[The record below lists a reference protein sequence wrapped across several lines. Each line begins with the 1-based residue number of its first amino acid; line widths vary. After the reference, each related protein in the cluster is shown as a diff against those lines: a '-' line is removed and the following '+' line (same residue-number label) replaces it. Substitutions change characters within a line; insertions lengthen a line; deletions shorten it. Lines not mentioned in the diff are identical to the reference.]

1 MIGKKKDNALLTCSF
16 LQKKVFM
23 RKKQPKVLVKDH
35 VHPATVVVH
44 KDHTIKEAVEIL
56 RHNQCD
62 GKIIYF
68 YVVDK
73 EEKLEGIVSA
83 RTLLLADPESKIKE
97 VMEPTV
103 FCLQEDQNLEEA
115 MEALSHR
122 RLLALPVVD
131 KDHKMK
137 GVVDVQLYLE
147 ENIDIFKEQRNQD
160 VFQLLGITLEEG
172 VYKSP
177 WKSYG
182 KRMPW
187 ILCNM
192 IGGIAC
198 AVVSHTFQLVLGK
211 VLILAMFIPLV
222 LSLSESISMQSMTQ
236 SFHVLRKQNISWHKI
251 WSRMFSEIRTAIL
264 MSLTSG
270 VLVGVLSLFW
280 GSGVIVSATIAVGII
295 ISVILS
301 AVIGSLVPLF
311 LHLSH
316 LDPKVA
322 SGPVVL
328 TISDVITTT
337 LYLLFATLWLL

>member
-1 MIGKKKDNALLTCSF
+1 MH
-16 LQKKVFM
+16 
-23 RKKQPKVLVKDH
+23 KKQSKVLVKDH
-35 VHPATVVVH
+35 IHPAAVVVH

-56 RHNQCD
+56 RHNQND

-68 YVVDK
+68 YVVD
-73 EEKLEGIVSA
+73 EENKLQGIVSA
-83 RTLLLADPESKIKE
+83 RTLLLADPEIQIKD

-131 KDHKMK
+131 KDHKMR

-160 VFQLLGITLEEG
+160 VFQLLGMTLEEG
-172 VYKSP
+172 TFKSP

-198 AVVSHTFQLVLGK
+198 AIVSSTFQLVLGK

-236 SFHVLRKQNISWHKI
+236 SFHILRKQNISWGKI
-251 WSRMFSEIRTAIL
+251 WGRMFSEIRTAVL

-280 GSGVIVSATIAVGII
+280 DAGVIVSATIAAGIVV
-295 ISVILS
+295 SVVLS
-301 AVIGSLVPLF
+301 AVIGSSIPLL
-311 LHLSH
+311 LHLSKM
-316 LDPKVA
+316 DPKVA

-337 LYLLFATLWLL
+337 LYLALATLWLL

>member
-1 MIGKKKDNALLTCSF
+1 
-16 LQKKVFM
+16 M
-23 RKKQPKVLVKDH
+23 RKKTSKVLVKDRM
-35 VHPATVVVH
+35 HPALVVVH
-44 KDHTIKEAVEIL
+44 EGHTIKEAVDVL
-56 RHNQCD
+56 RKGQSD

-68 YVVDK
+68 YVTDADH
-73 EEKLEGIVSA
+73 KLQGIVSA
-83 RTLLLADPESKIKE
+83 RTLLLADPHIQIKD
-97 VMEPTV
+97 VMEKSV
-103 FCLQEDQNLEEA
+103 FCLQEDQNLEQA

-131 KDHKMK
+131 TDNVLK
-137 GVVDVQLYLE
+137 GVIDVQMYLQ

-160 VFQLLGITLEEG
+160 VFQLLGMTFEEG

-177 WKSYG
+177 WKSYS

-192 IGGIAC
+192 AGGIAC
-198 AVVSHTFQLVLGK
+198 AVVSRVFQLVLGK

-251 WSRMFSEIRTAIL
+251 FARMFSEIRTAIL
-264 MSLTSG
+264 MALTSG
-270 VLVGVLSLFW
+270 ILVGSLSLFW
-280 GSGVIVSATIAVGII
+280 GSGIVVSATIAVGII

-301 AVIGSLVPLF
+301 AVIGSSIPLL
-311 LHLSH
+311 LHLNR

-328 TISDVITTT
+328 TISDVITTAI
-337 LYLLFATLWLL
+337 YLFLATLWLL

>member
-1 MIGKKKDNALLTCSF
+1 MEKKHS
-16 LQKKVFM
+16 
-23 RKKQPKVLVKDH
+23 KVLVKDRMH
-35 VHPATVVVH
+35 KTLVVVEEN
-44 KDHTIKEAVEIL
+44 HTIKEAINIL
-56 RHNQCD
+56 RNKQSD

-68 YVVDK
+68 YVIDA
-73 EEKLEGIVSA
+73 EYKLRGIVSA
-83 RTLLLADPESKIKE
+83 RALLLADPQNQIKD
-97 VMEPTV
+97 VMEESV

-131 KDHKMK
+131 VHNVLK
-137 GVVDVQLYLE
+137 GVVDVQMYLQ

-160 VFQLLGITLEEG
+160 VFQLLGMRFEEG

-177 WKSYG
+177 WKSYT

-192 IGGIAC
+192 AGGIAC
-198 AVVSHTFQLVLGK
+198 AIVSRVFQIVLAK

-236 SFHVLRKQNISWHKI
+236 SFHILRKDHVSWGKI
-251 WSRMFSEIRTAIL
+251 FSRMFSEIRTAIL

-270 VLVGVLSLFW
+270 ILVGVLSLFW
-280 GSGVIVSATIAVGII
+280 GSGIIVSSTIAAGIV

-301 AVIGSLVPLF
+301 AVIGSSVPLL
-311 LHLSH
+311 LHLNR

-328 TISDVITTT
+328 TISDVITTAI
-337 LYLLFATLWLL
+337 YLFLATLWLL

>member
-1 MIGKKKDNALLTCSF
+1 
-16 LQKKVFM
+16 M
-23 RKKQPKVLVKDH
+23 RKKESKILVKH
-35 VHPATVVVH
+35 HLHPATVLVQE
-44 KDHTIKEAVEIL
+44 DHTIKEAVDIL
-56 RHNQCD
+56 RGKQCD

-68 YVVDK
+68 YVTDAN
-73 EEKLEGIVSA
+73 EKLQGIVSA
-83 RTLLLADPESKIKE
+83 RSLLLADPQTKIKE

-103 FCLQEDQNLEEA
+103 FCLEEDQNLEQA
-115 MEALSHR
+115 MEELSHR

-147 ENIDIFKEQRNQD
+147 ENIDIFKKQRDQD
-160 VFQLLGITLEEG
+160 VFQLLGMTLEEG
-172 VYKSP
+172 IYKSP
-177 WKSYG
+177 WKSYR

-198 AVVSHTFQLVLGK
+198 AIVSHTFQLVLGQI
-211 VLILAMFIPLV
+211 LILAMFIPLV

-236 SFHVLRKQNISWHKI
+236 SFHALKKQNVSLHKI
-251 WSRMFSEIRTAIL
+251 TARMFAEIRTAFL
-264 MSLTSG
+264 MSITSG
-270 VLVGVLSLFW
+270 LLVGVLSLFW
-280 GSGVIVSATIAVGII
+280 GSGLVVSTTIAVGII
-295 ISVILS
+295 VSVILS
-301 AVIGSLVPLF
+301 AVIGSSVPLL

-337 LYLLFATLWLL
+337 IYLFLATSWLL

>member
-1 MIGKKKDNALLTCSF
+1 
-16 LQKKVFM
+16 M
-23 RKKQPKVLVKDH
+23 RKKPSKVLVKDRMH
-35 VHPATVVVH
+35 QALVVVQE
-44 KDHTIKEAVEIL
+44 DHTIKEAVNIL
-56 RHNQCD
+56 RKRQSD

-68 YVVDK
+68 YVTDADQ
-73 EEKLEGIVSA
+73 KLQGIVSA
-83 RTLLLADPESKIKE
+83 RTLLLADPQSHIKDI
-97 VMEPTV
+97 MEKSV
-103 FCLQEDQNLEEA
+103 FCLQEDQNLEQA

-131 KDHKMK
+131 AENVLK
-137 GVVDVQLYLE
+137 GVVDVQMYLQ

-160 VFQLLGITLEEG
+160 VFQLLGMTFEEG

-177 WKSYG
+177 WKSYS

-192 IGGIAC
+192 AGGIAC
-198 AVVSHTFQLVLGK
+198 AVVSRMFQLVLGK

-236 SFHVLRKQNISWHKI
+236 SFHILRKQNISWHKI
-251 WSRMFSEIRTAIL
+251 FGRMFSEIRTAIL

-270 VLVGVLSLFW
+270 ILVGLLSLFW
-280 GSGVIVSATIAVGII
+280 GSGVVVSATIAAGII

-301 AVIGSLVPLF
+301 AVIGSSVPLL
-311 LHLSH
+311 LHLNR

-328 TISDVITTT
+328 TVSDVITTT
-337 LYLLFATLWLL
+337 IYLFLATLWLL